1 VENIFVPIIV
11 AMIGSGS
18 TAALAT
24 ALVNRLSKGDPVKVG
39 LRLLLQD
46 KIERIGTKALN
57 DGQITY
63 EQKHLLNAMHTC
75 YHIGLHGNGDE
86 NALMADVNELPV
98 IYPNR
103 KKNGE

>member
-1 VENIFVPIIV
+1 MENIFVPIIV

-18 TAALAT
+18 TAALTT

-63 EQKHLLNAMHTC
+63 EQKRLINAMHTC
-75 YHIGLHGNGDE
+75 YHVGLHGNGDE

-103 KKNGE
+103 KKKEE